1 MYELKD
7 FYYLGHKLRVVIID
21 DDTFYFV
28 ASDVCKMLGLTGGS
42 VRQHILDSI
51 PENERIKAH
60 ELQSKYRN
68 SHPHNPYK
76 RNVTQSNT
84 TDHKMGCPFNKLNYQ
99 ATLVTEAGLYR
110 LIMRSNKPEAKRY
123 QKWVFE
129 DVLPSLHRTGTY
141 TTPGME
147 NTPIVKNVLQ
157 EVYTLHQ
164 PQISEPAQ
172 QESKSHK
179 VAHVKSEISC
189 ERSIKIGEAVL
200 NISLTLPTDTTSE
213 KFFSINSVL
222 SSSFDLLAAE
232 IVKIVSR
239 KY

>member
-1 MYELKD
+1 MLEIKE
-7 FYYLGHKLRVVIID
+7 FFYLGHKLRVIIID

-28 ASDVCKMLGLTGGS
+28 ASDVCKMLGLSGGS
-42 VRQHILDSI
+42 VRQHILDSM
-51 PENERIKAH
+51 PEDERIKAH

-84 TDHKMGCPFNKLNYQ
+84 TDHKMGGSFNKLNYQ

-129 DVLPSLHRTGTY
+129 DVLPTLHRTGIY
-141 TTPGME
+141 TTPGFE
-147 NTPIVKNVLQ
+147 K
-157 EVYTLHQ
+157 
-164 PQISEPAQ
+164 PQISELAQ

-179 VAHVKSEISC
+179 VAHLLNNNTC
-189 ERSIKIGEAVL
+189 ERSITIGDAVL
-200 NISLTLPTDTTSE
+200 SISIKFPDNMTSE
-213 KFFSINSVL
+213 KFLSVNATL